1 MKKTLVCLVVFT
13 VLFLVANIC
22 VAQAQVTGLNGTWL
36 KFTGSLKG
44 MRFTN
49 GPGSEELGRNDKD
62 SIRLYGCVVDSPYF
76 FDNQFFV
83 QLYKSKRNAI
93 RAGAAVFQKPD
104 GTADNFAGWFNMNL
118 MDEYNPATPNV
129 YSTSISTPGQMTIR
143 REKIKFK
150 GFGGQAEKIGGGY
163 TGYALYGVKN
173 MSAKTV
179 NENNVPLSKYIS
191 CPAGYVINVKNTDDG
206 DHTGTI
212 TPPGPWVDVTTG
224 YSQVFNIKVNAPG
237 TYVYVYIDNE
247 LKYYYPDVYPAD
259 TIPPV
264 TIDSDG
270 ENHSLWV
277 HFD

>member
-1 MKKTLVCLVVFT
+1 
-13 VLFLVANIC
+13 
-22 VAQAQVTGLNGTWL
+22 
-36 KFTGSLKG
+36 
-44 MRFTN
+44 
-49 GPGSEELGRNDKD
+49 
-62 SIRLYGCVVDSPYF
+62 
-76 FDNQFFV
+76 
-83 QLYKSKRNAI
+83 
-93 RAGAAVFQKPD
+93 
-104 GTADNFAGWFNMNL
+104 
-118 MDEYNPATPNV
+118 
-129 YSTSISTPGQMTIR
+129 
-143 REKIKFK
+143 
-150 GFGGQAEKIGGGY
+150 
-163 TGYALYGVKN
+163 

>member
-93 RAGAAVFQKPD
+93 RAGAAVLQKPD

-143 REKIKFK
+143 RDKIKFK